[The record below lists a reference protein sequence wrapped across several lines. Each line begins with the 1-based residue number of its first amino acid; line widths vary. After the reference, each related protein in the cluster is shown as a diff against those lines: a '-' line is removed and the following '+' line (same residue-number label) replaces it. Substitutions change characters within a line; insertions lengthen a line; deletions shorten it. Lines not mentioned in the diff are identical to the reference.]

1 MSQAYYNYTFT
12 VLRSNGSE
20 MLFSFSTDSD
30 TKARLKARAMAKKMN
45 GTVKQKYDKKLA
57 PYKQQDETK
66 QELLEQIMR

>member
-30 TKARLKARAMAKKMN
+30 TKARLKARVMAKKMN
-45 GTVKQKYDKKLA
+45 GIVKQKYDKKLA
-57 PYKQQDETK
+57 PYKQQNEEK
-66 QELLEQIMR
+66 QNLMMKMFE